1 MPNISPGILSKLPS
15 PNALI
20 GGEIIQEFGSERFE
34 HVYPGSGAV
43 IGDFPLADAEL
54 VDRAVSEARRA
65 LPNWK
70 STAANERRGMM
81 LRLAALF
88 REHAQELAEITVMDN
103 GAPLMIAQH
112 APLAAADSFEY
123 FAGWSDKME
132 GSVIPVWPGEAFDYK
147 RLEPYGVIAAIIP
160 FNGPVV
166 SVGLRL
172 GPILAAG
179 NTVVLKTSEYAPYAA
194 MHIAALTI
202 EAGFPPGV
210 INIIPGTG
218 AAGQTLVQHQGV
230 DKVVFTG
237 GVATA
242 KNVLADAAKG
252 IKPVALELG
261 GKSANI
267 VFADADLDAAAGMA
281 VYSSVVAMSGQTCI
295 CPSRLLVEGAVYDE
309 FVATVLK
316 TAAGVSIGDPFDA
329 ATMMGPVINAMACN
343 RIATIVENANQQQ
356 VGELLT
362 GGERLGGD
370 LADGF
375 YFPPT
380 IFGNVDNT
388 SELARQEIFGP
399 VLSITRFDDEDEA
412 IALANDSEYGLA
424 GYIHTRSIKREHRL
438 TAELDAG
445 YVSVNGAAPMPPG
458 APFGGNKMSGI
469 GRLGGKDGVLE
480 FMRAKNVYVAL

>member
-1 MPNISPGILSKLPS
+1 MPDIPDNILSKLPN

-20 GGEIIQEFGSERFE
+20 DGEIITQFGSERFE
-34 HVYPGSGAV
+34 HIYPGSGSA
-43 IGDFPLADAEL
+43 IGDFPLADTEL
-54 VDRAVSEARRA
+54 VNRAVNAARGA
-65 LPNWK
+65 LSNWK
-70 STAANERRGMM
+70 AVAVNQKRGMM
-81 LRLAALF
+81 LRLAALL

-103 GAPLMIAQH
+103 GAPLLVAQN
-112 APLAAADSFEY
+112 APLAAADCFEY

-132 GSVIPVWPGEAFDYK
+132 GSVIPVWPGEAFDYT

-194 MHIAALTI
+194 MRIAELTI

-218 AAGQTLVQHQGV
+218 TAGKALVQHSGI

-242 KNVLADAAKG
+242 KNVLIDAAQT

-261 GKSANI
+261 GKSANLI
-267 VFADADLDAAAGMA
+267 FADADLDAAATMA

-295 CPSRLLVEGAVYDE
+295 CPSRLLVEDSIYDE
-309 FVATVLK
+309 FVEAVLSK
-316 TAAGVSIGDPFDA
+316 AASVKVGDPFDA
-329 ATMMGPVINAMACN
+329 NTMMGPVINSMACT
-343 RIATIVENANQQQ
+343 RIANMISNARQQQ
-356 VGELLT
+356 AGELLM

-370 LADGF
+370 LANGF
-375 YFPPT
+375 FLPPT
-380 IFGNVDNT
+380 IFGNVENR
-388 SELARQEIFGP
+388 SELAQQEVFGP
-399 VLSITRFDDEDEA
+399 VLSITSFKDDEEA
-412 IALANDSEYGLA
+412 IHLANDSDYGLA
-424 GYIHTRSIKREHRL
+424 GYIHTGNIKREHRL
-438 TAELDAG
+438 AAELNAG
-445 YVSVNGAAPMPPG
+445 YISINGAAPMPPG
-458 APFGGNKMSGI
+458 APFGGNKASGI

-480 FMRAKNVYVAL
+480 FTRAKNVYVAL

>member
-1 MPNISPGILSKLPS
+1 MPSIPPDILSKLPNPS
-15 PNALI
+15 ALI
-20 GGEIIQEFGSERFE
+20 GGEIITEFGRERFE
-34 HVYPGSGAV
+34 HVYPGSGST
-43 IGDFPLADAEL
+43 IGDFPLADAEF
-54 VDRAVSEARRA
+54 VDRAVNAARSA

-70 STAANERRGMM
+70 SVDANQRRGMM
-81 LRLAALF
+81 LRLASLF
-88 REHAQELAEITVMDN
+88 RQHAQELAEITVMDN
-103 GAPLMIAQH
+103 GAPLLVANY
-112 APLAAADSFEY
+112 APLAAADCFEY

-194 MHIAALTI
+194 MRIAELTI

-210 INIIPGTG
+210 VNIIPGTG
-218 AAGQTLVQHQGV
+218 VAGEALVQHQGV

-237 GVATA
+237 GVSTA
-242 KNVLADAAKG
+242 KNVLSDAAKS

-261 GKSANI
+261 GKSANLI
-267 VFADADLDAAAGMA
+267 FSDADLDAATNMA

-295 CPSRLLVEGAVYDE
+295 CPSRLLVEESIYDE
-309 FVATVLK
+309 FVESVLK
-316 TAAGVSIGDPFDA
+316 TAASINIGDPFDTS
-329 ATMMGPVINAMACN
+329 TMMGPVINSMACT
-343 RIATIVENANQQQ
+343 RISKIIENAQHQQAG
-356 VGELLT
+356 VLLA

-370 LADGF
+370 LAHGF

-380 IFGNVDNT
+380 IFGNVDNR
-388 SELARQEIFGP
+388 SELAQQEVFGP
-399 VLSITRFDDEDEA
+399 VLSITRFSDEDEA
-412 IALANDSEYGLA
+412 ISLANDSEYGLA
-424 GYIHTRSIKREHRL
+424 GYIHTSSIRREHRL
-438 TAELDAG
+438 AAELDAG
-445 YVSVNGAAPMPPG
+445 YISINGAAPMPPG
-458 APFGGNKMSGI
+458 APFGGNKASGI

>member
-1 MPNISPGILSKLPS
+1 MTNIPTDILSKLPN
-15 PNALI
+15 PKALV
-20 GGEIIQEFGSERFE
+20 GGEIITEFGSERFE
-34 HVYPGSGAV
+34 HIYPGSGSA
-43 IGDFPLADAEL
+43 IGDFPLADAEF
-54 VDRAVSEARRA
+54 VDRAVNAARNA
-65 LPNWK
+65 LPKWK
-70 STAANERRGMM
+70 SLAANQRRGMM
-81 LRLAALF
+81 LRLASLF
-88 REHAQELAEITVMDN
+88 RQHAEELAEITVMDN
-103 GAPLMIAQH
+103 GAPLMVARY
-112 APLAAADSFEY
+112 APLAAADCFEY

-132 GSVIPVWPGEAFDYK
+132 GAVIPVWPGEAFDYT

-179 NTVVLKTSEYAPYAA
+179 NTVVLKTSEYAPYTA
-194 MHIAALTI
+194 MRIAELTI

-218 AAGQTLVQHQGV
+218 TAGQALVQHPGV

-237 GVATA
+237 GVSTA
-242 KNVLADAAKG
+242 KIVLGEAAKN
-252 IKPVALELG
+252 IKPVTLELG

-295 CPSRLLVEGAVYDE
+295 CPSRLLVEDSIYDE
-309 FVATVLK
+309 FVDAVLN
-316 TAAGVSIGDPFDA
+316 TAASISIGDPLDA
-329 ATMMGPVINAMACN
+329 STVMGPVINSMACT
-343 RIATIVENANQQQ
+343 RISNIIENAQQQ
-356 VGELLT
+356 RAGELLT

-370 LADGF
+370 LAHGF

-380 IFGNVDNT
+380 VFGNVDNR
-388 SELARQEIFGP
+388 SELAQTEVFGP
-399 VLSITRFDDEDEA
+399 VLSITRFSDDDEA
-412 IALANDSEYGLA
+412 ISLANDSEFGLA
-424 GYIHTRSIKREHRL
+424 GYIHTSSIKREHRL
-438 TAELDAG
+438 AAALDAG
-445 YVSVNGAAPMPPG
+445 YISINGAAPMPPG
-458 APFGGNKMSGI
+458 APFGGNKASGI